1 MITGMTKA
9 GFKFELDESALDN
22 WELIESLQKVDTG
35 HSGYIVDSAKLLLGK
50 NQYEDLKTFLKEKDG
65 MIKATTMY
73 EEISSI
79 FEVTKLKNS

>member
-1 MITGMTKA
+1 MIKGVTKA
-9 GFKFELDESALDN
+9 GFKFELEETALDN
-22 WELIESLQKVDTG
+22 WELIESL

>member
-1 MITGMTKA
+1 MIKGVTKA
-9 GFKFELDESALDN
+9 GFKFELEETALDN

-79 FEVTKLKNS
+79 FEVSKLKNS